1 VLLHQNEENFKKIP
15 KPKTK
20 KKNPKQNGVSLGL
33 VVAEDVKAVS
43 APLIVP

>member
-20 KKNPKQNGVSLGL
+20 KKKMKQKGVSLGL